1 MAECFQRP
9 ITLCIHAGGVSRD
22 PLLRAVPDPNPIVS
36 LKNSVSLLRKR
47 NSMASSNSNRRTDNY
62 LRHME
67 SMKILPSG
75 AGHISHLN
83 AVILGE
89 SLATE
94 EDDFVLPNKEFA
106 SQANVQSPEQVLN
119 SSYPSEI

>member
-1 MAECFQRP
+1 MLSQGVLDP
-9 ITLCIHAGGVSRD
+9 ILCST
-22 PLLRAVPDPNPIVS
+22 PSSS
-36 LKNSVSLLRKR
+36 LNNNNNKPFSSSSLFCCNSIINYR
-47 NSMASSNSNRRTDNY
+47 NRRRSFSMASNHRTNNF

-75 AGHISHLN
+75 AGCIPHLN

-94 EDDFVLPNKEFA
+94 ENDFVLPSEEFA
-106 SQANVQSPEQVLN
+106 SQANVQSPEQVFFFFF
-119 SSYPSEI
+119 

>member
-1 MAECFQRP
+1 MFQASYNS
-9 ITLCIHAGGVSRD
+9 LCIHAGGVSRD
-22 PLLRAVPDPNPIVS
+22 PFLRAVSDPSPIVS

-47 NSMASSNSNRRTDNY
+47 NSMASSNSNRRTENH

-94 EDDFVLPNKEFA
+94 EDDFVLPNEEFA
-106 SQANVQSPEQVLN
+106 SQANVQSPQQVSN
-119 SSYPSEI
+119 SSHSSDI